1 MLFDGH
7 ADIWSDVT
15 IKRLSGETDIFRRYH
30 LNKFKQGGVSGGI
43 FVMWIDPPHDQH
55 PEQRLHEIVSAAG
68 DEIIEA
74 DDLIHIVKTYS
85 DFEAAA
91 ATGKMPVVIGVEGL
105 SGIGED
111 LSQLDALYAFGA
123 RHASLT
129 WNEANPLATG
139 VREDPSRGLTP
150 LGFDAVK
157 KLEAL
162 GMLVDVSHLN
172 EKSFW
177 DVISAATK
185 PLIASHSNCKALCD
199 NGRNLTDDQL
209 RAVAATGG
217 LVGGNAWCDFIDLD
231 PEKRTIERFVDHI
244 EHMIEI
250 IGEDHVGLGF
260 DFCDY
265 IVSDAL
271 ATFAEDTILE
281 TKGLEDATKAS
292 NVIEILKARGHS
304 DVTLEKIAY
313 GNFMR
318 VLKATLG

>member
-1 MLFDGH
+1 LLFDGH
-7 ADIWSDVT
+7 ADIWSDVVQ
-15 IKRLSGETDIFRRYH
+15 KRLSGEREIFRNYH
-30 LNKFKQGGVSGGI
+30 LDKFKEGGVGGGI

-55 PEQRLHEIVSAAG
+55 PEQRLREIMSAAR

-74 DDLIHIVKTYS
+74 EDLIQIVKAYS
-85 DFEAAA
+85 DFEAAV

-111 LSQLDALYAFGA
+111 LNQLDALYAFGA

-129 WNEANPLATG
+129 WNEANALATG
-139 VREDPSRGLTP
+139 LSGDPLQGLTQ
-150 LGFDAVK
+150 LGFEAVK
-157 KLEAL
+157 KLETL

-172 EKSFW
+172 DKSFW
-177 DVISAATK
+177 DVLSISTK
-185 PLIASHSNCKALCD
+185 PLIASHSNSRAECD
-199 NGRNLTDDQL
+199 HKRNLTDDQL

-231 PEKRTIERFVDHI
+231 PTKRTIERFVDHI
-244 EHMIEI
+244 EYMIEL

-265 IVSDAL
+265 IASGAM
-271 ATFAEDTILE
+271 ATFAEDAILE
-281 TKGLEDATKAS
+281 TIGLENAAKAGH
-292 NVIEILKARGHS
+292 VIEILRRRGHKE
-304 DVTLEKIAY
+304 VTLEKIAS

-318 VLKATLG
+318 VLKTILK